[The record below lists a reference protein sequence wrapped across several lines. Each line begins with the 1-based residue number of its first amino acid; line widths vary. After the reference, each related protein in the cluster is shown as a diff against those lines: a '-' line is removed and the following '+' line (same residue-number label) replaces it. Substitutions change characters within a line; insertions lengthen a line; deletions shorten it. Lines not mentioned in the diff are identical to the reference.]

1 MLNMPVRVAAVQ
13 FSPAFGQ
20 KEANLRRLAPL
31 VIQAAEGGAKLIVLP
46 ELAVVGYSF
55 MSKAEADK
63 VAEYV
68 TPKDG
73 RSGRTFEV
81 MAALAKKLGV
91 VIVFGLVEKDA
102 GTGELHN
109 AQVLV
114 TPGGKYISYR
124 KVNSFGQDFIWS
136 TPGRSNPP
144 VLKLSFKD
152 EAGETHTKKVG
163 LLICRDVRDKKDS
176 SWDSFYEKGDADI
189 VCFSA
194 NWGRGGFPA
203 NAWMEFAENNACTL
217 IVANRYGTEANN
229 DFGEGG
235 ICVIKKDQTV
245 LCDGLVWGQDCI
257 VYGEV

>member
-1 MLNMPVRVAAVQ
+1 MPVRVAAVQ

-20 KEANLRRLAPL
+20 KQANLRRIVPL
-31 VIQAAEGGAKLIVLP
+31 VVEAAQGGAKLVVLP

-55 MSKAEADK
+55 MSKAAADEM
-63 VAEYV
+63 AEYV

-73 RSGRTFEV
+73 RSGQTVEV
-81 MAALAKKLGV
+81 MSALAKKLGV
-91 VIVFGLVEKDA
+91 VIVFGLIEKDA
-102 GTGELHN
+102 GTGDLHN

-114 TPGGKYISYR
+114 TPGGKFISYR

-144 VLKLSFKD
+144 VIKLPLVGDK
-152 EAGETHTKKVG
+152 GETHTKKVG

-203 NAWMEFAENNACTL
+203 NAWMEFVDNNACAL

-235 ICVIKKDQTV
+235 VCIVKKDATV
-245 LCDGLVWGQDCI
+245 QVEGLRWGQDCV
-257 VYGEV
+257 VYGVV